1 MCDKNKYLRVV
12 TFCVHSFL
20 INMHMSNCQNQPN
33 FERIYNHYAAACGLQ
48 FCNVSLIS
56 LSYFHNNLTTLGSVC
71 LPCHCNDCILNINC
85 CPDFGLPRY
94 REKCMN
100 DVIYNPYNL
109 LSDVYFSV
117 LDKCPPNT
125 PPKIRN
131 LCEKE
136 TDLIQNLTLVPVTSK
151 TRTTYRNVYCAQCHG
166 ETDLEPWTIDINCQK
181 FADFNF
187 LSSFEEIAELIKVK
201 MCTVRYVQQNANN
214 KAVPCKRAAD
224 NLIGRCNMTGTWN
237 SYDSD
242 IDMACNHFQLPFD
255 KYKSIFCLMCNPPS
269 QDPFTDLV
277 SACNITKD
285 STKSLENACEMYKQ
299 SSVTFPF
306 KNMFCY
312 LCNRHDDKDRY
323 NDINGYISLIFK
335 DDIVVYNMEQLIFK
349 KDFLTP
355 YLSNQSI
362 KLNTKFKLGNRL
374 NSSYDF
380 FDNERQVNVT
390 NLMTLYS
397 LAYESNLCG
406 IYNAGPKPLEPDCS
420 CHETCVSYDT
430 CCVDFELD
438 QLLGCLD
445 GNIVAGI
452 CRYADE
458 GINSYCESRGE
469 FMYDLPV
476 SRNDT
481 KKHYK
486 NIFCALCADKKFNF
500 PISFPVKKYAHKYFH
515 PWDVEITCAIS
526 NLLPIYYQLSMT
538 DIFKSATRKNCD
550 IKFKPAQGKDAYC
563 DDKAIKISTCNV
575 SGTWS
580 HFDADVL
587 WACEKLNTTFLTNY
601 RGFRN
606 VFCTLCNPDVHLG
619 FIPPPPPTTSV
630 IPRDPEHRPVICT
643 SCISSAGVV
652 TTFRALFQISNDDD
666 EKVTECTRGQVL
678 DTLHV
683 S

>member
-1 MCDKNKYLRVV
+1 
-12 TFCVHSFL
+12 
-20 INMHMSNCQNQPN
+20 MHMSNCQNQPN

-214 KAVPCKRAAD
+214 KAVPCKGAAD

-277 SACNITKD
+277 SVCNITKD

-362 KLNTKFKLGNRL
+362 KLNTNFKLGNRL

-390 NLMTLYS
+390 NLMTLFS
-397 LAYESNLCG
+397 LAYGPNLCG
-406 IYNAGPKPLEPDCS
+406 IYNADPKPLAPDCS
-420 CHETCVSYDT
+420 CHETCVSYGT

-438 QLLGCLD
+438 QLLECLD

-452 CRYADE
+452 CRYTDE
-458 GINSYCESRGE
+458 GINSYCERRGE

-476 SRNDT
+476 SRSDT

-500 PISFPVKKYAHKYFH
+500 PIRFPVKKYAHKYFH
-515 PWDVEITCAIS
+515 PWSVEITCAIS

-563 DDKAIKISTCNV
+563 DDKPIKISTCNI
-575 SGTWS
+575 SDTWS

-619 FIPPPPPTTSV
+619 FIPPLPPPTTGV